1 MHAVEGDLR
10 AVAAQHDDGVADR
23 DGAGCQLENVRVF
36 SSSRNTKNRGVK
48 GIRTPLTFCMP
59 CMPVSY
65 DGVAQDPVYRRSEHL
80 GRPAA
85 SRAGPPAKWRQTLV
99 STLGISAL
107 ADIVDWDGLGLLWEA
122 RNVVAHRGGV
132 VDARYHGKSNAEIGS
147 LVASHPDSV
156 RAAIDEI
163 GAAASRS
170 SPVSGTTCARG
181 SALRSPSHLAYRS
194 GPACEPGAGGRPS
207 ASPESRKPSLQPA
220 RR

>member
-1 MHAVEGDLR
+1 M
-10 AVAAQHDDGVADR
+10 
-23 DGAGCQLENVRVF
+23 
-36 SSSRNTKNRGVK
+36 
-48 GIRTPLTFCMP
+48 TFCMP

-163 GAAASRS
+163 GAARFAIVAGVWNHLCPGIGAEIAESSGVPVWASVRA
-170 SPVSGTTCARG
+170 GRWRQAIGLARVEE
-181 SALRSPSHLAYRS
+181 AFA
-194 GPACEPGAGGRPS
+194 A
-207 ASPESRKPSLQPA
+207 ASEAIATAKVNG
-220 RR
+220 